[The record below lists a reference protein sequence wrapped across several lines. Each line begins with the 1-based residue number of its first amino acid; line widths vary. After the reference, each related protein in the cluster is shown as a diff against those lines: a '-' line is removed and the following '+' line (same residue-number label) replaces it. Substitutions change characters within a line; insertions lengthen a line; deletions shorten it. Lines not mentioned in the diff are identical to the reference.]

1 MQKANAQ
8 IRQKL
13 KDKGVFQWQLAD
25 KLGITE
31 GQLIIN
37 LRKEL
42 PKKTQQLYLKL
53 IDTIERIE

>member
-31 GQLIIN
+31 GQMIIN